1 MYEMTYV
8 RYVLAFKLWKRIT
21 TDLEEKKLISNI
33 ASTIVPPPRLEEM
46 LQDGLLHDVLPP
58 LRKNKKKFPL
68 TLFFVTT
75 KVNLR
80 ETIKVRCI
88 QF

>member
-8 RYVLAFKLWKRIT
+8 RYVLTFKLWKRIS
-21 TDLEEKKLISNI
+21 TDQEEKKKIISI

-46 LQDGLLHDVLPP
+46 LQDGLLHHVLPP
-58 LRKNKKKFPL
+58 LRKNKKKLPL

-75 KVNLR
+75 KVNLK

-88 QF
+88 YS